1 MKAIKLIVF
10 LITMSTFCTGQAYVI
25 NHFQSSYDTL
35 VGYNSLSLELALA
48 GEDPYVWENNFDFG
62 FRFPF
67 YGDTFNNVYV
77 DSDGYG
83 YFPGSDEFYNFYLF
97 TGSFIIGSILDTPYL
112 NSEVRYIHTI
122 ANNLEAL
129 VIEYHNIYVFD
140 EDNEDH
146 HINFQIWFYENGVI
160 EVHFGPIDLDNCSRY
175 LPGEGFTHDPDD
187 PESGIYGPWVEIN
200 NFDFSRSAY
209 FFGDHTNP
217 NILYDDYE
225 NAGVLTSV
233 PPEGF
238 VIQFL
243 PASISATEEIMNERS
258 NNFYVTHQD
267 GTFVITDKSGCFKAC
282 EVYDLLGRKLG
293 ESNEVEFNLT
303 ATLPQIVFL
312 FIKSDCGPE
321 VHKIWMN

>member
-1 MKAIKLIVF
+1 MKAIKLIVI

-48 GEDPYVWENNFDFG
+48 GEDPYVWEKNFDFEFG
-62 FRFPF
+62 FPF
-67 YGDTFNNVYV
+67 YGDTLNNVYV

-146 HINFQIWFYENGVI
+146 HINFQIWFYENGII
-160 EVHFGPIDLDNCSRY
+160 ELHFGDIDLANCSY
-175 LPGEGFTHDPDD
+175 YFPGLGFSFDNED
-187 PESGIYGPWVEIN
+187 PEGNIYGPWVGIN
-200 NFDFSRSAY
+200 NNDTSESACFS
-209 FFGDHTNP
+209 GDHSVP
-217 NILYDDYE
+217 DLIYDDFD
-225 NAGVLTSV
+225 NIDVLTSI

-238 VIQFL
+238 VVQFS
-243 PASISATEEIMNERS
+243 PSDISAVESFEKESEHKYQIIEENGTVMLLGDLSDYKSCSIYDFMGRKIGYSEDTE
-258 NNFYVTHQD
+258 FYVNSTSPQVVILLIENELGMETHKL
-267 GTFVITDKSGCFKAC
+267 FVK
-282 EVYDLLGRKLG
+282 
-293 ESNEVEFNLT
+293 
-303 ATLPQIVFL
+303 
-312 FIKSDCGPE
+312 
-321 VHKIWMN
+321 